1 MHILLLVHTAN
12 IDYST
17 VQTTITFPPGG
28 DATMIARVPIT
39 DDTIAEPT
47 EDFEATLTSIGPK
60 VTIGL
65 EDLAFIDIL
74 DDDGK
79 YFICETV
86 PMYTVR

>member
-1 MHILLLVHTAN
+1 
-12 IDYST
+12 
-17 VQTTITFPPGG
+17 
-28 DATMIARVPIT
+28 MIARVPIT

-74 DDDGK
+74 DDDGRC
-79 YFICETV
+79 FICETV
-86 PMYTVR
+86 PKILYCFNTAHAWATKGRIFF